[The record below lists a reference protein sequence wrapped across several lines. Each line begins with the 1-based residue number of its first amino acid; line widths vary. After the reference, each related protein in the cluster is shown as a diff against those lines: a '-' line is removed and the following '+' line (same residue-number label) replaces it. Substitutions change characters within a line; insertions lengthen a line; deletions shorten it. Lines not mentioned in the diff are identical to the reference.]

1 MSSVNMEGVRL
12 EFSSGRPAL
21 TSVNE
26 INTALAPFGS
36 RVWQLDLR
44 STPDEIRGFLNQRSL
59 KDKEAEEVLSHFL
72 LSRERILDIIVEAGR
87 TPQVPGGGKLST
99 LDSTHDIMYPQL
111 YVVMPGI
118 DFTRFDRFH
127 VNTADDGTGVDEV
140 IQVLCGEFRVLQH
153 LPNEGPVT
161 LNINCNEE
169 DKGWIVTYDGAYPH
183 IGSISGARP
192 GTKVL
197 VQVIGPAS
205 WQMRYEDET

>member
-1 MSSVNMEGVRL
+1 MSSVFMEGVRL

-205 WQMRYEDET
+205 WKMRYEDET